1 MSDNVF
7 QVWIVRLDTAER
19 PFSMRFNATNG
30 RGMFMLPQSGVTA
43 ARPASME
50 DEITSLSAKEVRT
63 VRYIHISTNP
73 THKATWTIEVN
84 QIEAL
89 LQIPVGRWIKL
100 VHGPQK
106 DLVLPELV
114 PSIDLVAGGSRKS
127 TSWEPPAKTSSQR
140 QAPRHDGPPS
150 MPQSDNNKEQTA
162 AERILVLEDKLSQ
175 SNHRVA
181 QLKRRV
187 AGLERDVERLGGTVQ
202 PWVLDPLKSNARNTE
217 S

>member
-1 MSDNVF
+1 
-7 QVWIVRLDTAER
+7 
-19 PFSMRFNATNG
+19 
-30 RGMFMLPQSGVTA
+30 
-43 ARPASME
+43 
-50 DEITSLSAKEVRT
+50 
-63 VRYIHISTNP
+63 
-73 THKATWTIEVN
+73 
-84 QIEAL
+84 
-89 LQIPVGRWIKL
+89 
-100 VHGPQK
+100 
-106 DLVLPELV
+106 
-114 PSIDLVAGGSRKS
+114 
-127 TSWEPPAKTSSQR
+127 
-140 QAPRHDGPPS
+140 